1 MTAQAGERLIFKGEE
16 CWMATEPLR
25 QYLHNKNYI
34 SFVPTSTACW
44 RGYYGKW
51 EIKNKKL
58 YLIDLE
64 ANLGYGKVD
73 LSYLFP
79 GKNEVFANWF
89 SGKIRI
95 PQGEILE
102 YVHMG
107 YESLYKRDLILV
119 FKNGLLINEYVVDN
133 EKKYQNE
140 IKKRKKQEIDME
152 LARIE
157 EKKKK
162 KDKIIPV
169 IIIVLFVSV
178 LIGISFGVN
187 RLIQQH
193 TIITYLFSALII
205 ILLLLIIGSMIF
217 LTTNKGQNIE
227 KQDKVVS
234 FVGVNF
240 LLLIFTGICI
250 GIFYL
255 IKWGT
260 ILAYFISATIIISLL
275 YLIFNEVK
283 KSNNKKNRM

>member
-1 MTAQAGERLIFKGEE
+1 
-16 CWMATEPLR
+16 MATEPLR

-227 KQDKVVS
+227 IQDKVVS
-234 FVGVNF
+234 FVGINF

>member
-1 MTAQAGERLIFKGEE
+1 MTAQAGERLIFKWEE

>member
-1 MTAQAGERLIFKGEE
+1 
-16 CWMATEPLR
+16 MATEPLR